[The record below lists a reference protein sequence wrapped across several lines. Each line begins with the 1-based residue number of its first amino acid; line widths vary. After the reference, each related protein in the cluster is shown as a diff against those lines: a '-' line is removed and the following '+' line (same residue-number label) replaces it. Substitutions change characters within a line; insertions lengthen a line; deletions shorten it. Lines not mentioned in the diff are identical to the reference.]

1 MEHLDQANYNEVPE
15 EKAHTMREE
24 LETMHNILEEHMTIK
39 LCMKWKSHN
48 DLWRKESHQVLME

>member
-48 DLWRKESHQVLME
+48 DL